1 MNPLAEAIYVVAW
14 LSIMGLVAGWVICLA
29 IGTIDLACAIFARI
43 VKSVS

>member
-1 MNPLAEAIYVVAW
+1 MSEGIYVIAW
-14 LSIMGLVAGWVICLA
+14 LSIIGLVAGWVICLA